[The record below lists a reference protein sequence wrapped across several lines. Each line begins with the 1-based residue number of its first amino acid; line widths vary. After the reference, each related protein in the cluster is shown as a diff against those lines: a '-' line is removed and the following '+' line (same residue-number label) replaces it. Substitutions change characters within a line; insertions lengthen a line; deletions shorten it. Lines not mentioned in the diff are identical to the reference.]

1 MCCTTLAWALF
12 EEGGWMWVNKYLKL
26 RGRGEFLAILP
37 TSLLWVLR
45 SPLESWIEFPPIII
59 ASILMEV

>member
-1 MCCTTLAWALF
+1 
-12 EEGGWMWVNKYLKL
+12 MWVNKYLKL
-26 RGRGEFLAILP
+26 RGRGEFLAILH